1 MHTKKVAVINLKGGC
16 AKTTTTL
23 QLATMLA
30 GKEDKHVLVI
40 DLDPQTNATLAL
52 IGEDRWKQL
61 NDQGLT
67 LHTLFRSAL
76 DGSGSV
82 DISNLIQKDVGNIG
96 DVQGLDLVPSSLDMV
111 DLQDRIG
118 LAGNN
123 QFAYLNPTDILLH
136 ALSSITNKYDYIL
149 FDCPPNLGLITL
161 NGLRVADG
169 FVIPCVPD
177 YLSSYGIPMIVNRV
191 ERFSK
196 SIGRP
201 IICYGVIPTKV
212 RAQSHEHLAT
222 ICDLRKGRDAP
233 CFFAEISESTV
244 ISRAAEYVH
253 YDSLKQKWG
262 YGKQF
267 EQIRRLTDEFEWRC
281 DD

>member
-1 MHTKKVAVINLKGGC
+1 
-16 AKTTTTL
+16 
-23 QLATMLA
+23 
-30 GKEDKHVLVI
+30 
-40 DLDPQTNATLAL
+40 
-52 IGEDRWKQL
+52 
-61 NDQGLT
+61 
-67 LHTLFRSAL
+67 
-76 DGSGSV
+76 
-82 DISNLIQKDVGNIG
+82 
-96 DVQGLDLVPSSLDMV
+96 
-111 DLQDRIG
+111 
-118 LAGNN
+118 
-123 QFAYLNPTDILLH
+123 
-136 ALSSITNKYDYIL
+136 
-149 FDCPPNLGLITL
+149 
-161 NGLRVADG
+161 
-169 FVIPCVPD
+169 
-177 YLSSYGIPMIVNRV
+177 MIVNRV

-244 ISRAAEYVH
+244 ISKAAEYVH

-267 EQIRRLTDEFEWRC
+267 EQIRRLTDEFVWRC